1 MDGAVPAVMSKEWNG
16 DDPMSHYRIGV
27 LIVIMFFSCGFP
39 DTYQGEVVGD
49 EITGLEI
56 YLPQRRLTVGD
67 TVEARVLWIYST
79 GEKLF
84 AVESEVNWRVEGEAI
99 AVEGRGIVSACAPG
113 EGILI
118 ATLGNYSATEVVIVV
133 KPVDYSQLLLCEVF
147 YDDIGSDDAEFIEIY
162 NGSDEECDLSG
173 VMLVDGNE
181 KSTPFIFPEK
191 STISVQ
197 SRAIIA
203 KSSDSFLN
211 RFGVPPDYAG
221 FSFSLNNTGETVFLK
236 VNEMI
241 IDAVY
246 IEGGSSG
253 FPADLTWGS
262 DTLPVASEGNAV
274 HRIAG
279 DTDTFADWMSGEPSP
294 GQ

>member
-1 MDGAVPAVMSKEWNG
+1 
-16 DDPMSHYRIGV
+16 MSHYRRGV
-27 LIVIMFFSCGFP
+27 LIVVMLFSCGFP
-39 DTYQGEVVGD
+39 EKYQGEIIGD
-49 EITGLEI
+49 ERTGLEI
-56 YLPQRRLTVGD
+56 YLPRRTLTIGERVA
-67 TVEARVLWIYST
+67 ARALWIYST

-84 AVESEVNWRVEGEAI
+84 AEESEASWRVEGAAI
-99 AVEGRGIVSACAPG
+99 AVEGRGVVSACAAG

-118 ATLGNYSATEVVIVV
+118 ATLGDYSATEVVTVV
-133 KPVDYSQLLLCEVF
+133 KPVDYSHLKLCEVF

-162 NGSDEECDLSG
+162 NGSDEDLDLSG

-181 KSTPFIFPEK
+181 NSTPFAFPEN
-191 STISVQ
+191 SIIPALD
-197 SRAIIA
+197 RAVIA

-236 VNEMI
+236 VDEMI

-246 IEGGSSG
+246 IEGGSSE
-253 FPADLTWGS
+253 FPADLNWGS
-262 DTLPVASEGNAV
+262 ETLPAASEGNAV

-279 DTDTFADWMSGEPSP
+279 DTDTFADWMSGEPGP